1 MWPLIG
7 WSCCGGWPTVQS
19 SWTALI
25 ESQRVIQCIQ
35 NRGRHGIVGTGMELG
50 LGKVKG
56 RSWGYV
62 WSQCIVWNSQT
73 IINMFTLT
81 IKESC
86 CSLGKKQTSTLQT
99 LTIHSHWERATRR
112 QGAENNIFQGFI
124 KVWSIHI
131 GQTIWK
137 NISILKI
144 KITKLL
150 NFFKT
155 SL

>member
-1 MWPLIG
+1 
-7 WSCCGGWPTVQS
+7 
-19 SWTALI
+19 
-25 ESQRVIQCIQ
+25 
-35 NRGRHGIVGTGMELG
+35 
-50 LGKVKG
+50 
-56 RSWGYV
+56 
-62 WSQCIVWNSQT
+62 
-73 IINMFTLT
+73 MFTFT

-86 CSLGKKQTSTLQT
+86 CSLGKNQTSTLQT
-99 LTIHSHWERATRR
+99 PTIHIYWERGTRR
-112 QGAENNIFQGFI
+112 QGDENNIFQGFI